1 MVGGIV
7 CSFGCIPREA
17 FFRATEKGK
26 IVDDEDDAGVVV
38 LAVTIDANLFVV
50 TASDND
56 DDEVTLFDVEMVSVV
71 DLEVLL

>member
-1 MVGGIV
+1 M
-7 CSFGCIPREA
+7 CSFGCIAREA

-26 IVDDEDDAGVVV
+26 IVDDEDDDAGVV

-56 DDEVTLFDVEMVSVV
+56 DDEVTLFDVEIVSVV